1 MERYFFYLLYLLL
14 GCSLC
19 GCSRKQAPK
28 QTQDPDTETTI
39 PYVDTIAAPVPPA
52 PAKSRTARYLDSL
65 GFVNIAEADS
75 SIAIDLMYTRADNFT
90 GTLLYEDLKEAY
102 LHPDAMKSLKRA
114 QRLLKEQY
122 PGYSLIVYDAA
133 RPLSVQQKMWNV
145 VKGTSKY
152 IYVSNPSRG
161 GGLHNYGLAV
171 DISILDDKGTP
182 LPMGTPVDHLGRE
195 AHITEEAVLVAQGK
209 LTEQERENRLL
220 LRQVMKEAGFHPL
233 PSEWWH
239 SIASAGRR
247 RRSDTGSSLNSHPQ
261 LVRKLN
267 FAIALTQM
275 TRIFNILNLRNQRH
289 LCLKIIKQKATNS
302 CLTLPF
308 LR

>member
-1 MERYFFYLLYLLL
+1 MIILKYSLAIFCLLL
-14 GCSLC
+14 TGCSFFSSQKEKENPALTEYEYTTDDMQS
-19 GCSRKQAPK
+19 GEESATVLPPPPK
-28 QTQDPDTETTI
+28 RSAMAL
-39 PYVDTIAAPVPPA
+39 YM
-52 PAKSRTARYLDSL
+52 DSL
-65 GFVNIAEADS
+65 GLVNVTDLDS
-75 SIAIDLMYTRADNFT
+75 SLVVKLMYTQADNFT
-90 GTLLYEDLKEAY
+90 GEVLYDNLTEAY
-102 LHPDAMKSLKRA
+102 LHPDAAYALIEA
-114 QRLLKEQY
+114 QKALKELH
-122 PGYSLIVYDAA
+122 PSYSLIIYDAA
-133 RPLSVQQKMWNV
+133 RPMSVQKKMWNV

-239 SIASAGRR
+239 
-247 RRSDTGSSLNSHPQ
+247 
-261 LVRKLN
+261 
-267 FAIALTQM
+267 
-275 TRIFNILNLRNQRH
+275 FNRVSRQTAKERYRVI
-289 LCLKIIKQKATNS
+289 
-302 CLTLPF
+302 P
-308 LR
+308 